1 VEENYQPIKQPNK
14 IRAAVIGGAVMTA
27 TSVIPY
33 VSLINCACCAGI
45 MLGGLAAVY
54 FYLREAPKD
63 DPPMEAKY
71 GIILGAFAGI
81 FGAIFETVITSLIMK
96 MFSDQYFEGIYA
108 EFQRNID
115 QLESSGEKV
124 PSILYT
130 IRDSLDSFMLEI
142 RTHGFSVI
150 FTMFMLIFN
159 TFKDVLFGLL
169 GGLIG
174 IYVLQKRNRSNEPT
188 AIQQ

>member
-1 VEENYQPIKQPNK
+1 MEENYQPIKQPNK
-14 IRAAVIGGAVMTA
+14 VRAAMIGGAVMTA

-45 MLGGLAAVY
+45 MLGGLSAVY
-54 FYLREAPKD
+54 FYLREVPKD
-63 DPPMEAKY
+63 DPPMEVKY

-81 FGAIFETVITSLIMK
+81 FGAIFETVITSLIMR

-108 EFQRNID
+108 EFQRNIE
-115 QLESSGEKV
+115 QLESSGENV
-124 PSILYT
+124 PGILYT
-130 IRDSLDSFMLEI
+130 VRDSLDAFLQEI
-142 RTHGFSVI
+142 RTNGFSII
-150 FTMFMLIFN
+150 FTIFMLIFN

-174 IYVLQKRNRSNEPT
+174 VYVLQKRYRSNEPT